1 VSARIDAQAFA
12 DRWISDWNS
21 KDVEAVVGR
30 FSENV
35 VFTSPRA
42 KRLWVQPGSKE
53 NPGLGVL
60 DQGHSSIQAIRFT
73 LDYVISNKDRMSV
86 VYIAEIDGK
95 RMRAVEFFVFGEDG
109 LVREGEA
116 MHGIDL

>member
-21 KDVEAVVGR
+21 KDVEAVLGR

-35 VFTSPRA
+35 VFTSPRSKA
-42 KRLWVQPGSKE
+42 IVGSARIEGKSRLRGYWTKAI
-53 NPGLGVL
+53 
-60 DQGHSSIQAIRFT
+60 HRIQAIRFT
-73 LDYVISNKDRMSV
+73 LDYAISDGDRMSI

-95 RMRAVEFFVFGEDG
+95 RLRAVEFFRLWRRRTGSRG
-109 LVREGEA
+109 
-116 MHGIDL
+116 